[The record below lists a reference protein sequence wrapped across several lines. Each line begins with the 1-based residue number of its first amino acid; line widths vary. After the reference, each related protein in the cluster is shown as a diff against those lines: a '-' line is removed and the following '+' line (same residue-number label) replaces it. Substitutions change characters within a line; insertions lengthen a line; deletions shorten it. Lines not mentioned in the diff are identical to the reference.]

1 MKKVKVA
8 GTCPVCQKEFY
19 TNYRKAV
26 ARHMRNHPGYLAAGR
41 KWFPGAA
48 IADYDFELLR
58 NSFRSLTAQERATM
72 EGGLHTTDQVIKL
85 DSDLKDLVQIG
96 NAVNGCW
103 SVTFNQE
110 ALQVRDDILV
120 NHPPHYGGGN
130 DPYEAIKVIH
140 AWNLGFDLGNV
151 LKYIRR
157 ADLKGT
163 PIQDLEKAKFYLEDE
178 IKRRKEVA
186 ATTAATPNAQT

>member
-58 NSFRSLTAQERATM
+58 NSFRSLTTRERAAM
-72 EGGLHTTDQVIKL
+72 EGELHTPDQVIKL
-85 DSDLKDLVQIG
+85 DYDLKDLVQIG
-96 NAVNGCW
+96 NEVNGCW
-103 SVTFNQE
+103 SVTFNPKS
-110 ALQVRDDILV
+110 DPDPV
-120 NHPPHYGGGN
+120 NHPPHYGGGD

-186 ATTAATPNAQT
+186 SFDAQT